1 MFQTNNFLKLS
12 FITVATIFI
21 SIFDFF
27 FSFVFKINLGQN
39 NHICFWDWSGV
50 GGHASPWSPQ

>member
-39 NHICFWDWSGV
+39 NHICF
-50 GGHASPWSPQ
+50 